1 MGESLAGTSR
11 AAPQKQEK
19 SVPPGNITVGIS
31 VGLLVGPYVK
41 ERFKEIGKAR

>member
-1 MGESLAGTSR
+1 MGENLVGTSR
-11 AAPQKQEK
+11 TVPQRQEK
-19 SVPPGNITVGIS
+19 NVPPGNTTVGIS